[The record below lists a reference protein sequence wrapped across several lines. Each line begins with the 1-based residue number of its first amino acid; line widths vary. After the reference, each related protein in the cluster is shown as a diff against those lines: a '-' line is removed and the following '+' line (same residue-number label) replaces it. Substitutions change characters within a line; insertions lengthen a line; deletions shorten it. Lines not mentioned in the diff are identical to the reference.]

1 MAEKD
6 NGEAQHVPE
15 ELRAEAPTLNME
27 IEYPPKRPKS
37 WLSWFSGYVRMLE
50 YEVEAKE
57 FEAKRLRAERDSIF
71 DRLVRLTTGFGM
83 EEEMPD
89 AIEVEKRTQ
98 EVQRPA
104 RTMHDFRSQMTAE
117 SLERYEER
125 IKRDA
130 EADEKARRDAAEKKS
145 GGKSGDNTTAKAAD

>member
-1 MAEKD
+1 MEEQD

-15 ELRAEAPTLNME
+15 ELRAEATTLNME
-27 IEYPPKRPKS
+27 IDSPPKRPKS

-50 YEVEAKE
+50 YELDLRTHEAE
-57 FEAKRLRAERDSIF
+57 RLRKERDSIF
-71 DRLVRLTTGFGM
+71 DRMVRLTTGFGM

-104 RTMHDFRSQMTAE
+104 RTMHDFRGQMTAE
-117 SLERYEER
+117 SLDRYETR
-125 IKRDA
+125 IKKQA
-130 EADEKARRDAAEKKS
+130 VADEEAKRKKESGGMSGDDTAAE
-145 GGKSGDNTTAKAAD
+145 TAD